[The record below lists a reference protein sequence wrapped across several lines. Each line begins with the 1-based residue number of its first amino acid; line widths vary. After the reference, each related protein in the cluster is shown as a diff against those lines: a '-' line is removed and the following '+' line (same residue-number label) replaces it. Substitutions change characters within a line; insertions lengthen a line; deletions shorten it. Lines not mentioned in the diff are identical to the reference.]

1 MLSHML
7 RRALRSLWENLWL
20 NLVATGVIAAAV
32 MLAGVYAAAMV
43 NLDRLVDSWDR
54 DVHISAYFYTD
65 VPVDRRF
72 AVKDEIAARAEV
84 AQVEYVSEQA
94 AAAYLTERVEEAGP
108 ILEELGD
115 QVLPSSLE
123 ITLQESA
130 TAPQDIAVF
139 VQTIHGPDFEVIDY
153 GQEWVQR
160 FNTFLA
166 LLRALG
172 VVLGALI
179 ITAAVFLVANTMH
192 LVAYARRQ
200 ELETMKLV
208 GATWSFVALPFAIEG
223 ALQGLAGSAV
233 AIGVVFGL
241 HRLLVLQLDRALSFD
256 LAGDTLLFLP
266 WGGVL
271 VLMAGGVLLGVVGCI
286 AAIRRFWSAAP

>member
-32 MLAGVYAAAMV
+32 MLAGVYATAMV

-65 VPVDRRF
+65 VPIDRRF
-72 AVKDEIAARAEV
+72 ALKDEIAGRAEV

-94 AAAYLTERVEEAGP
+94 AATYLTERVEEARP
-108 ILEELGD
+108 ILDELGA

-130 TAPQDIAVF
+130 TDPEDIAVF
-139 VQTIHGPDFEVIDY
+139 VETIHGPDFEVIDY

-179 ITAAVFLVANTMH
+179 VTAAAFLVANTMH

-223 ALQGLAGSAV
+223 ALQGLFGSAL
-233 AIGVVFGL
+233 AIGVVWGL

-266 WGGVL
+266 VGAML
-271 VLMAGGVLLGVVGCI
+271 LLMVGGVLLGVLGCM